1 MMDGMGGQLQR
12 VLKVLRRNLG
22 IAVGLKLL
30 SLVLQFCLFPL
41 LIKEMGKGEYGV
53 WVVLQSTVFWFV
65 LLDLGIG
72 MGLRNKLIESINL
85 GQEERASR
93 YIASAMI
100 GQGIV
105 WCIAAMCVALVV
117 FWLGIPWA
125 TWMRSATGDGEVG
138 WAIYLSFM
146 ALAWNQCFGV
156 TNAIL
161 VAKHW
166 NGLVSTVSV
175 VSTLGLLCY
184 VICARASGWQ
194 ITLLRLSA
202 VSLFTYVV
210 AHSIQAWV
218 VFRRFPGLVPRLREF
233 RWGVYR
239 EVLFLG
245 GQFLVL
251 EVTYLLIFA
260 TDRFVA
266 LRYLGPEV
274 AAEYDVMLRFIALI
288 TTGYSMVIGPMW
300 GLAGAHWAKRD
311 LAGLDLIR
319 RIALLLMLPFG
330 VGAIVLGYVLNWVIH
345 RWVDPT
351 ITISRAALVLL
362 VIYGLVV
369 IWSSANA
376 SLLNGIGRVREQAW
390 CSAIACV
397 INLPLAITLCQLD
410 GLGSGGILLASVL
423 SLSLFAV
430 VGPFVWLECRRQLR
444 A

>member
-1 MMDGMGGQLQR
+1 MDGVGGQMQR
-12 VLKVLRRNLG
+12 VLGILRRNLG
-22 IAVGLKLL
+22 ISVGLKLL

-85 GQEERASR
+85 GQEDRAGR

-105 WCIAAMCVALVV
+105 WLIAAICVGVVV
-117 FWLGIPWA
+117 FGLGIPWG
-125 TWMRSATGDGEVG
+125 TWMRSTTSDLELG
-138 WAIYLSFM
+138 WAIYLSFL
-146 ALAWNQCFGV
+146 ALAWNQCLGV

-166 NGLVSTVSV
+166 NGFVSTVSV
-175 VSTLGLLCY
+175 VSTLSLLIY
-184 VICARASGWQ
+184 VLCARANGWQ
-194 ITLLRLSA
+194 ISLLRLST
-202 VSLFTYVV
+202 VSFLSYVLAHLF
-210 AHSIQAWV
+210 QAWL
-218 VFRRFPGLVPRLREF
+218 VFHRLPRLVPKLQEF
-233 RWGVYR
+233 RWEVYR

-245 GQFLVL
+245 GQFLAL

-319 RIALLLMLPFG
+319 RIALLVMLPFG
-330 VGAIVLGYVLNWVIH
+330 VGAICLAFVLNWIIH
-345 RWVDPT
+345 HWVDPT
-351 ITISRAALVLL
+351 ITISRVALALL
-362 VIYGLVV
+362 VVYGLVV

-376 SLLNGIGRVREQAW
+376 SLLNGIGRVREQVW
-390 CSAIACV
+390 CAAIACV
-397 INLPLAITLCQLD
+397 INLPLAISFCQVE
-410 GLGSGGILLASVL
+410 GLGSGGILLASVI

-430 VGPFVWLECRRQLR
+430 VGPFVWLECRKQLQ

>member
-1 MMDGMGGQLQR
+1 MMVGVGGPIHS
-12 VLKVLRRNLG
+12 VLRILRRNLG

-30 SLVLQFCLFPL
+30 SMVLQFCLFPL
-41 LIKEMGKGEYGV
+41 LIQEMGKGEYGV

-85 GQEERASR
+85 GQEDRASR

-105 WCIAAMCVALVV
+105 WFIAALFFGLVV
-117 FWLGIPWA
+117 FGTGIPWGA
-125 TWMRSATGDGEVG
+125 WMRSTTSDSELG
-138 WAIYLSFM
+138 WAIFLSFV

-161 VAKHW
+161 IAKHW

-175 VSTLGLLCY
+175 VSTLSLLLY
-184 VICARASGWQ
+184 VLCARVYGWP
-194 ITLLRLSA
+194 ISLLKLSA
-202 VSLFTYVV
+202 VSFLSYVV
-210 AHSIQAWV
+210 AHSVQAWI
-218 VFRRFPGLVPRLREF
+218 VFRRMPGLLPRMRDF
-233 RWGVYR
+233 RWEIYR

-266 LRYLGPEV
+266 LRFLGPEV

-300 GLAGAHWAKRD
+300 ALAGTHWAQRD

-319 RIALLLMLPFG
+319 RIAILVMVPFG
-330 VGAIVLGYVLNWVIH
+330 IGAIVLATALNWVIH
-345 RWVDPT
+345 RWVDST
-351 ITISRAALVLL
+351 ITISRVSLVLL
-362 VIYGLVV
+362 VVYGFIV

-376 SLLNGIGRVREQAW
+376 SLLNGIGRVREQVW
-390 CSAIACV
+390 CASIACV
-397 INLPLAITLCQLD
+397 INLPLAITLCQVD
-410 GLGSGGILLASVL
+410 GLGSGGILLASVI

-430 VGPFVWLECRRQLR
+430 VGPFVWLECRKSLQ

>member
-1 MMDGMGGQLQR
+1 MDGVGGQLQR
-12 VLKVLRRNLG
+12 VLGVLRRNLG

-41 LIKEMGKGEYGV
+41 LIREMGKGEYGV

-85 GQEERASR
+85 GQEDRASR

-105 WCIAAMCVALVV
+105 WCIAAMCVGVV
-117 FWLGIPWA
+117 LFGMGIPWGV
-125 TWMRSATGDGEVG
+125 WMRSTTGDMEMG
-138 WAIYLSFM
+138 WAIYLSFL

-175 VSTLGLLCY
+175 VSTLSLLIY

-194 ITLLRLSA
+194 ISLLKLSA
-202 VSLFTYVV
+202 VSLLTYVV
-210 AHSIQAWV
+210 SHSIQAWV
-218 VFRRFPGLVPRLREF
+218 VFRRMPRLIPRLREF
-233 RWGVYR
+233 RWGIYR

-245 GQFLVL
+245 GQFFVL
-251 EVTYLLIFA
+251 ELTYLLIFA

-311 LAGLDLIR
+311 LVGLDLIR
-319 RIALLLMLPFG
+319 RIALLVMLPFG
-330 VGAIVLGYVLNWVIH
+330 IGAIGLAFVLNWIIH

-351 ITISRAALVLL
+351 ITISRVGLVLL
-362 VIYGLVV
+362 VVYGLIV

-376 SLLNGIGRVREQAW
+376 SLLNGIGRVREQVW
-390 CSAIACV
+390 CASIACV
-397 INLPLAITLCQLD
+397 INLPLAITFCQLD

-430 VGPFVWLECRRQLR
+430 VGPFVWLECRKQLQ